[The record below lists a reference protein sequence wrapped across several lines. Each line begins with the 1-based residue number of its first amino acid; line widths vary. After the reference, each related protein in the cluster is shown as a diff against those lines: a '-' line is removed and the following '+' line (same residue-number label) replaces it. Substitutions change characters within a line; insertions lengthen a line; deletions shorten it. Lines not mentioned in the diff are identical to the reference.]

1 MIKSFLNRNH
11 FINYYK
17 CGNKIKKKQEGGDVE
32 EVDKNEKVNTNEEV
46 SETLYDVPQMNYP
59 PSNQFQ
65 IKKRRNNLIMNQN
78 GGFIPF
84 DKCGKKINK
93 KQEGG
98 NVESSKPTKT
108 HKVPFVVI
116 DNNRKKKTTY
126 VKDEATRDSL
136 YANRYYDDEVLAV
149 KPGNWIK
156 GKWTPDRTKA
166 PYNKKK

>member
-1 MIKSFLNRNH
+1 MIKSFLNRN
-11 FINYYK
+11 
-17 CGNKIKKKQEGGDVE
+17 
-32 EVDKNEKVNTNEEV
+32 
-46 SETLYDVPQMNYP
+46 
-59 PSNQFQ
+59 
-65 IKKRRNNLIMNQN
+65 NLI
-78 GGFIPF
+78 
-84 DKCGKKINK
+84 DYYKCGKKIKK